1 MRKRL
6 VSITLCTGWQLHAR
20 RSCEDLPWW
29 RCRSRRWR
37 LGQTGWSSGTRVEWP
52 AAKGKHKRWEGQL
65 HSYISKSSFLDPN
78 GAGGFFLGGGEVTM
92 CLFSALL
99 CLIQR
104 SWVRGSS
111 VEMEVDRDSLLLAQV
126 APWSFRP
133 EGAASKIG
141 MRKRNS
147 CLNNSLH

>member
-78 GAGGFFLGGGEVTM
+78 GAGGFFLGGGGGYHV
-92 CLFSALL
+92 
-99 CLIQR
+99 
-104 SWVRGSS
+104 
-111 VEMEVDRDSLLLAQV
+111 SLLSITLLDPAELSERQLSGDGGGQRQLV
-126 APWSFRP
+126 VGTSSSLKLQTW
-133 EGAASKIG
+133 GCSKQDWNEKKKF
-141 MRKRNS
+141 MS
-147 CLNNSLH
+147 